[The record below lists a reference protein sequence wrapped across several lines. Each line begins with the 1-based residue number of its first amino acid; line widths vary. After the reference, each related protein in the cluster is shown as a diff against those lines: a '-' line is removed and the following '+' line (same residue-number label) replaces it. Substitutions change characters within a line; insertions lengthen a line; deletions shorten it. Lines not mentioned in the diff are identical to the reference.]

1 MPQTV
6 FFLHRLRPGI
16 TPEEYEAWV
25 EEVDYPRVRT
35 YQNIL
40 EYSVMRITDGL
51 DRDAPPYDYIERVV
65 VTDVESYQQERLA
78 KPDRAEFRA
87 QIGRLVESAEAFV
100 VRQVGNP

>member
-16 TPEEYEAWV
+16 EPGDYEAWV
-25 EEVDYPRVRT
+25 ESVDYPRVRT
-35 YQNIL
+35 YASIL
-40 EYSVMRITDGL
+40 EYSVMRITSGL
-51 DRDAPPYDYIERVV
+51 EGEGPPYDYIERVV
-65 VTDVESYQQERLA
+65 VTDIDEYQRERLA

-87 QIGRLVESAEAFV
+87 QISRLVEPMHAFV